1 MFNFATVL
9 WHCLSAFLKSASLNI
24 PGRSAPKTNIILQEI
39 KCTFNCMVITSY
51 HCYYCYYFSNSR
63 FSVCSI
69 KILKLKKYFWRNG
82 LFKILRLF
90 NEAKKPS
97 YGSISCDHFSN
108 RKTYHENIP
117 TLSSDHIPVTSKT
130 SVNITVFEKLD
141 QNLEWSESFASLEE
155 NRGWLIFSII
165 LLDAMQSKGTFLKS
179 AINQMCQMYISKSN
193 LGKSGM
199 GFSWETMQSI
209 LSPANWVSTEMRG

>member
-51 HCYYCYYFSNSR
+51 HCYYCYYFFNSR

-108 RKTYHENIP
+108 RKTYYENIP
-117 TLSSDHIPVTSKT
+117 TLSSDLIPVTSKT
-130 SVNITVFEKLD
+130 FLKNLIRIKND
-141 QNLEWSESFASLEE
+141 QNLLQVERKIGAGWFSPSFCLTQCSPRAHSSKVPSTKCVKCIFQNQILVKVAWVLAGKPCSPSCLPLTESQPKCVA
-155 NRGWLIFSII
+155 R
-165 LLDAMQSKGTFLKS
+165 
-179 AINQMCQMYISKSN
+179 
-193 LGKSGM
+193 
-199 GFSWETMQSI
+199 
-209 LSPANWVSTEMRG
+209 